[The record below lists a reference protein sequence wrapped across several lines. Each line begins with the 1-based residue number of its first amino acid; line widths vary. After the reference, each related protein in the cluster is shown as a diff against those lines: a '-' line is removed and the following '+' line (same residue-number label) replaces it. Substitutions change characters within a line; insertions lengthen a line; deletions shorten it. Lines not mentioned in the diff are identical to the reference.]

1 MGNTSFALVRSSA
14 SDAHLALA
22 GAGCRGMGASGG
34 SFGRKRRNACFRRSE
49 DANRTRRKRPRRRE
63 LWRGNNRVRAAF
75 NVCIYEGAAQA
86 IQRGIMSTKKLEKC
100 RRSGRDR
107 LQMLYGH
114 LYEFDPRE
122 DRMKCCYCGDVRECV
137 DHVPALHVVDML
149 GSKKVRELDVDFF
162 LYPSCHK
169 CNSTLHASFLL
180 TYEERLSFL
189 YDHYLKKADKETFWP
204 IDEIEELG
212 GSLRDMIVA
221 RQKQLRREL
230 LDRIRGIEINLC
242 NLGKRR

>member
-1 MGNTSFALVRSSA
+1 
-14 SDAHLALA
+14 
-22 GAGCRGMGASGG
+22 
-34 SFGRKRRNACFRRSE
+34 
-49 DANRTRRKRPRRRE
+49 
-63 LWRGNNRVRAAF
+63 
-75 NVCIYEGAAQA
+75 
-86 IQRGIMSTKKLEKC
+86 MSTKKLENG

-162 LYPSCHK
+162 LYPSCSK
-169 CNSTLHASFLL
+169 CNSTLHTSFLL

-189 YDHYLKKADKETFWP
+189 YNHYLKKADKETFWS